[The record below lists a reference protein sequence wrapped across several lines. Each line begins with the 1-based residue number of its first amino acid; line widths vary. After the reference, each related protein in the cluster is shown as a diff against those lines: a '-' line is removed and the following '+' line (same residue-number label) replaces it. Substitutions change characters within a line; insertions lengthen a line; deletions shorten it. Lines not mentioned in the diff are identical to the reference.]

1 MQWKLPV
8 KRPLFLQ
15 PRTTETPYQDA
26 SLCSPTQRKLPVN
39 KSASLCSPPAQRK
52 LLINK
57 AASLCSPG
65 LGLPPGSGSSWSR
78 REAGAPG
85 PGEPASLCSP
95 AQRNPLSSCLYL
107 QSRAAKALQASRS
120 LHGTQK
126 PYSKPLFAKPRG
138 KPLSGLLLQLHTSSS
153 SSESSGMLL
162 AALHRSRH
170 QLPCVKPVKATA
182 AAESTLIGRE
192 D

>member
-1 MQWKLPV
+1 M
-8 KRPLFLQ
+8 PLFAALRSGNSQ
-15 PRTTETPYQDA
+15 STNLPLFAARPR
-26 SLCSPTQRKLPVN
+26 
-39 KSASLCSPPAQRK
+39 
-52 LLINK
+52 
-57 AASLCSPG
+57 
-65 LGLPPGSGSSWSR
+65 SGSSPSTKLPLS
-78 REAGAPG
+78 AAPG
-85 PGEPASLCSP
+85 WGCRRAAEAPGEPASLCSP

-153 SSESSGMLL
+153 SSDSSGMLL
-162 AALHRSRH
+162 AALHRSHH